1 VQAAPHLEEGG
12 TAVFDAAH
20 IYALDLETDTTINGL
35 DPRVAAITECA
46 VSTAAGDT
54 VRGADHGEATML
66 FNLDRQLSALPPGL
80 IVTWNGA
87 FFDLPFLYT
96 RRRILSVPPSS
107 TLHSFGLH
115 LLPQFGLTP
124 KYDYIGDHTCGYT
137 AVWLRED
144 DSDVPHQHL
153 DISFAYRKVAADLGV
168 KHALKPVARALGITV
183 IEVDREHMHLLTPA
197 QRTAYAASDTRATR
211 ELAIRL
217 LGA

>member
-1 VQAAPHLEEGG
+1 MNLEEGG

-54 VRGADHGEATML
+54 VHDSAYYGEATML
-66 FNLDRQLSALPPGL
+66 FNLDKYLAALPPGL

-87 FFDLPFLYT
+87 FFDLPFLDT
-96 RRRILSVPPSS
+96 RRRILSRPPSS
-107 TLHSFGLH
+107 TLRSFGLR
-115 LLPQFGLTP
+115 LIPQPGLTP
-124 KYDYIGDHTCGYT
+124 RYDYIGDHTCGYT
-137 AVWLRED
+137 AVWLREG
-144 DSDVPHQHL
+144 DSGAGHLHL
-153 DISFAYRKVAADLGV
+153 DISFAYKKVAADLGV
-168 KHALKPVARALGITV
+168 KHALKPVARALGIEV
-183 IEVDREHMHLLTPA
+183 IEVDRERMHLLTQA

-211 ELAIRL
+211 DLAIRV

>member
-1 VQAAPHLEEGG
+1 VNLEEGG
-12 TAVFDAAH
+12 IAVFDAAH

-54 VRGADHGEATML
+54 VLCADYGEATML
-66 FNLDRQLSALPPGL
+66 FNLDRHLAALPPGL

-87 FFDLPFLYT
+87 FFDLPFLDT
-96 RRRILSVPPSS
+96 RRRILSRPPSS
-107 TLHSFGLH
+107 TLRSFGLR
-115 LLPQFGLTP
+115 LIPQPGLTP

-137 AVWLRED
+137 AVWLRGD

-153 DISFAYRKVAADLGV
+153 DISFAYKKMAADLGV
-168 KHALKPVARALGITV
+168 KHALKPVARALGIEV
-183 IEVDREHMHLLTPA
+183 IEVDRERMHLLTPA

-211 ELAIRL
+211 KLAIRL

>member
-54 VRGADHGEATML
+54 VRGADHGEAT
-66 FNLDRQLSALPPGL
+66 

-183 IEVDREHMHLLTPA
+183 IEVDRERMHLLTPA
-197 QRTAYAASDTRATR
+197 QRIAYAASDTRATR